1 MSRRL
6 PAVDLLSSSTG
17 KGRRA
22 AAESIGISTFRR
34 MDAHT
39 FGEQPVIS
47 YLVLPAVAARD
58 VLAPRARLVL
68 SRGDDGLPRT
78 RLREDDLAAEPF
90 QMSRHIVRP
99 LAEATL
105 TLDSI
110 LTGFEPQ
117 DGRYSSLTRAYG
129 MFPLLRSAMLRAARA
144 VYLLQP
150 PERADRVRRL
160 VALAHEDAARILQA
174 QESMGACT
182 CDTHL
187 IDRAADLLAEGKA
200 LVDAGTASDT
210 VVVAGAAAVS
220 SFGPPLVSLFEAV
233 DCASRGLMEPFHSFV
248 VSPLLLA
255 TPSGDTQFVVTLHE
269 IHWVALAALADLVTL
284 GWQLADLDEDAD
296 AAAA

>member
-1 MSRRL
+1 MSPCGHACLIHSGQPRTDMVWAGV
-6 PAVDLLSSSTG
+6 P
-17 KGRRA
+17 
-22 AAESIGISTFRR
+22 TFAP

-39 FGEQPVIS
+39 FGDHPVID
-47 YLVLPAVAARD
+47 YLVLPAVAVRD
-58 VLAPRARLVL
+58 GLAPRARAVL
-68 SRGDDGLPRT
+68 SRGDDGVPRT
-78 RLREDDLAAEPF
+78 RLRGDDQAAAPF
-90 QMSRHIVRP
+90 QMSRHITRP
-99 LAEATL
+99 LAAATL

-117 DGRYSSLTRAYG
+117 DGRYPALTRDYG
-129 MFPLLRSAMLRAARA
+129 MFPLIRSAMLHAARA

-160 VALAHEDAARILQA
+160 LALAHEDAARILQA

-187 IDRAADLLAEGKA
+187 IDRAADLVAEDKQ
-200 LVDAGTASDT
+200 LVDAWIASDT
-210 VVVAGAAAVS
+210 VVMAEAAAVS
-220 SFGPPLVSLFEAV
+220 TFGPPLFSLYEAV

-255 TPSGDTQFVVTLHE
+255 TPWGDKQFVVTLHE
-269 IHWVALAALADLVTL
+269 THWVSLAALADLVSI
-284 GWQLADLDEDAD
+284 GWNLADLEEDAD